1 MLYILASGIVLAVS
15 FSLITIAPQ
24 YIPAPEVA
32 MFFPL
37 GTVLGT
43 LMAWIV
49 VKEQPPSN
57 ALIGGSIVIVT
68 LFCHAWYS
76 TKLAQKLK

>member
-1 MLYILASGIVLAVS
+1 
-15 FSLITIAPQ
+15 
-24 YIPAPEVA
+24 

-49 VKEQPPSN
+49 LKEQPSSN

-76 TKLAQKLK
+76 TKLAQNLK